1 MLVNSDLHSVYK
13 IISIFNYTMNFTVTP
28 KGLNRHLRL
37 SRKISNFVI
46 LIADLV
52 LKYIKYK
59 LKLYT
64 LKSIIKL
71 TKVFIIVYK
80 QDNYP

>member
-1 MLVNSDLHSVYK
+1 
-13 IISIFNYTMNFTVTP
+13 MNFTVTP

-71 TKVFIIVYK
+71 TNVFIIVYK